1 MIKAPMG
8 ISRFFFPI
16 LLAQA
21 MVFHTQPLLAA
32 SILQSQYGARDSA
45 SEILIGNINLRA
57 EMRSKAKYADLSSS
71 IQNEISRHPA
81 GTYGRARLL
90 NELADIYSYNL
101 FYIENAI
108 KIDEEIISSSIPD
121 QDVDN
126 RMLPVNEVA
135 NNKIIIDKS
144 YFASY
149 AKITSSDIKEA
160 ARNRLQLNRGLL
172 EGLAGQRNKEY
183 SLEFIEKHHAQVR
196 SDVLVGR
203 VGANDRNMMLSRLIR
218 AEYELHR
225 LDPSRPII
233 EYGKLLNGEISIRQI
248 DFTEISF
255 LDLADYLMQAHQLS
269 AEVRL
274 AELALDVVYL
284 PYANLQSMEYR
295 WKYNKLINSYIS
307 TLIEANFKAGRFDEV
322 LYYANLNKSRMLLEE
337 RLTFGAG
344 KAGNARIS
352 DLVADDGIPRT
363 AAGLPDKAWFKAKL
377 AGTPQFLDF
386 YVGGTYVADSG
397 SKAARAERSVMP
409 LSSRNSARVSAASEP
424 TEVFKDDALYITQ
437 VVGGQATAV
446 KVTGP
451 ELAALRR
458 EMEKSY
464 AAISE
469 TQKVTASPTLQT
481 LKSRLRLA
489 DTLTVS
495 PDKWVSTHPLDFHL
509 QARTVRS
516 VNFFTSGASGK
527 LGQLAVAGFFNPTL
541 DLKGADAEADTIKA
555 LIPQASIIRREA
567 ARKSALASASAANI
581 IHLSMHGNFNDSDP
595 TLSKLVFAGAAN
607 DDSTGDPNALYATE
621 MATVPTLRNRD
632 LVFAAACQTGLQAAD
647 RTNTSELTGILRPL
661 TANRNK
667 NLILSL
673 WNVSDQ
679 ATGEFVKAFYQRLAA
694 TQDVKDA
701 FHHAQD
707 QLRAKYP
714 HPYYWAA
721 FYLSQAS

>member
-1 MIKAPMG
+1 MRRLL
-8 ISRFFFPI
+8 STL
-16 LLAQA
+16 LLALALDVHA
-21 MVFHTQPLLAA
+21 MVGVNDP
-32 SILQSQYGARDSA
+32 DSA
-45 SEILIGNINLRA
+45 NALDRLNQQAALLRKLDYVSAAKNLQQKLSELESNLY
-57 EMRSKAKYADLSSS
+57 AK
-71 IQNEISRHPA
+71 SRI
-81 GTYGRARLL
+81 L
-90 NELADIYSYNL
+90 NELAELLTNRILN
-101 FYIENAI
+101 IEAAVE
-108 KIDEEIISSSIPD
+108 IDRKLLEISIPD
-121 QDVDN
+121 TDN
-126 RMLPVNEVA
+126 GQGSMLYRP
-135 NNKIIIDKS
+135 KHL
-144 YFASY
+144 
-149 AKITSSDIKEA
+149 A
-160 ARNRLQLNRGLL
+160 AINRLLL
-172 EGLAGQRNKEY
+172 DKDHFA
-183 SLEFIEKHHAQVR
+183 EFIAIDSESIKNRARDRLDANQLLLNGQVRPRNNSYTKIFLDGVLNQVR
-196 SDVLVGR
+196 SDINATHPGTT
-203 VGANDRNMMLSRLIR
+203 DRKRFLSRLIR
-218 AEYELHR
+218 VDYELLKLSGR
-225 LDPSRPII
+225 STGAYESFQTGELRI
-233 EYGKLLNGEISIRQI
+233 EDVDFGELTFLELSEY
-248 DFTEISF
+248 FTQVFGITGNIQF
-255 LDLADYLMQAHQLS
+255 
-269 AEVRL
+269 
-274 AELALDVVYL
+274 AELALGSVYM
-284 PYANLQSMEYR
+284 PYTGFTDARTR

-363 AAGLPDKAWFKAKL
+363 ASGLPDKAWFKAKL

-397 SKAARAERSVMP
+397 SSGSKAARAERSVMP
-409 LSSRNSARVSAASEP
+409 LSSRNSGRVSAASEP

-555 LIPQASIIRREA
+555 LMPQASIIRREA